1 MAALRHTC
9 PVKISLTLP
18 AGVVLPVKSL
28 NFISNN
34 DVWGRVVHS
43 VVIIVAWV
51 ACITVLIKNPDQ
63 KTFLAWPVHLY
74 TNCLQVFVSAGPPK
88 CPWKSWKISVCK
100 EQFWEKISI
109 IIIPTLTTRR
119 RSGTCTPIP
128 AQSVLTNTW
137 MLLQKVSVCFVKL
150 SHILRPA
157 QETSHHALLVLSV
170 VVTAH
175 FGNLCPAWHP
185 VPWSQLF
192 TFETQPTS
200 CKN

>member
-74 TNCLQVFVSAGPPK
+74 TNCLQLLVSAGPPK
-88 CPWKSWKISVCK
+88 CLGHLPPS
-100 EQFWEKISI
+100 
-109 IIIPTLTTRR
+109 
-119 RSGTCTPIP
+119 
-128 AQSVLTNTW
+128 
-137 MLLQKVSVCFVKL
+137 L
-150 SHILRPA
+150 SH
-157 QETSHHALLVLSV
+157 S
-170 VVTAH
+170 
-175 FGNLCPAWHP
+175 
-185 VPWSQLF
+185 SQHCNNTMF
-192 TFETQPTS
+192 NIEWTFEHARSHSTTHKLNRNYIRKVDWWLALILAPSGGVGVNYWELDQSESSITS
-200 CKN
+200 DDLRARPMRMLY

>member
-63 KTFLAWPVHLY
+63 KTFLAWPVHLH
-74 TNCLQVFVSAGPPK
+74 TNCLHHLVSAGPPK
-88 CPWKSWKISVCK
+88 CLGHLPQVPWKSWKISVCK
-100 EQFWEKISI
+100 EQFWEENSGKFNHRHTNIDHKAQVRHMHSH
-109 IIIPTLTTRR
+109 
-119 RSGTCTPIP
+119 SGT
-128 AQSVLTNTW
+128 VG
-137 MLLQKVSVCFVKL
+137 
-150 SHILRPA
+150 
-157 QETSHHALLVLSV
+157 
-170 VVTAH
+170 AH
-175 FGNLCPAWHP
+175 QHLNAPEKECQYASRTYDFKSL
-185 VPWSQLF
+185 
-192 TFETQPTS
+192 
-200 CKN
+200 